1 MSFTATLNQ
10 LMKDTG
16 VSNVALGKAVGVS
29 DVSVMKW
36 KKGEAQPSLENA
48 VNIAR
53 YFGISVDD
61 LAGVKLSLE
70 SSAFVRLPVIGTV
83 SAYGIN
89 HDSLW
94 ATDYVTVRTDELA
107 GYPQEECYALFTR
120 DNTMAPEYSQGI
132 SYPILHQQSQCAD
145 GDTVIIRSLN
155 TNELMFKVFHW
166 DKNTIPQSPPVGN
179 YKDIVY
185 RRQDINKL
193 RIEAVVITCY
203 LGV

>member
-1 MSFTATLNQ
+1 MSFQTTLNQ

-16 VSNVALGKAVGVS
+16 VSNVSLGKAVGVS
-29 DVSVMKW
+29 DVAVMKW
-36 KKGEAQPSLENA
+36 KRGEAAPSLENA

-61 LAGVKLSLE
+61 LAGVKLSLD
-70 SSAFVRLPVIGTV
+70 SNAFVRVPVIGTA
-83 SAYGIN
+83 SAFGIN

-94 ATDYVTVRTDELA
+94 AIDYVTVRTEELS
-107 GYPQEECYALFTR
+107 GYPHEECFALSVR
-120 DNTMAPEYSQGI
+120 DNTMAPEYTEEI

-145 GDTVIIRSLN
+145 GDTAIIRNLN

-166 DKNTIPQSPPVGN
+166 DKNTITLSAPAGS

-193 RIEAVVITCY
+193 RIEAVVIGCA
-203 LGV
+203 LNV